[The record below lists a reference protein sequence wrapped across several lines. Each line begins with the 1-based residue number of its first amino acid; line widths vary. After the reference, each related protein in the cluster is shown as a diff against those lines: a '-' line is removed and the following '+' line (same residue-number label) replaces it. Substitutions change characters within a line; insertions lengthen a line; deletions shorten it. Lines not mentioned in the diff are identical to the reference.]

1 MEIAPLRPFDRI
13 VAGYVTLAFALA
25 LGESVVLHEWVL
37 VLITALFSAAGAALL
52 LHDHRRWRSRRRG
65 ATNTVIETP

>member
-37 VLITALFSAAGAALL
+37 VLITALFSAAGAALIVY
-52 LHDHRRWRSRRRG
+52 DHRRWRSRRR
-65 ATNTVIETP
+65 AAANTVLETP